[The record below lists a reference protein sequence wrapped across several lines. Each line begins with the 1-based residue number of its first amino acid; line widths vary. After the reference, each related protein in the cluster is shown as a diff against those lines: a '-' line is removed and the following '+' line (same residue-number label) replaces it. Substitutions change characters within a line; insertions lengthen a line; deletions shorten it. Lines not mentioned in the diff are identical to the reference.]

1 MRVQRKEAIK
11 LKEEYHAFRDRAGV
25 ILFVFAAVLLV
36 GLLRADAVRTHAAPH
51 GEEEGTDAERAPC
64 MR

>member
-1 MRVQRKEAIK
+1 MLACCAQRKEAIK

-36 GLLRADAVRTHAAPH
+36 GLLRADAVRMPLGYPARISR
-51 GEEEGTDAERAPC
+51 RA
-64 MR
+64 